1 MASPGIEQP
10 VPTGLQPVPTGQQP
24 VPTGAARARR
34 AFWSMLDLPYTNDK
48 EVKYELQT
56 ILKQF
61 YWTACTG
68 MGERESKNPALARK
82 HSQEALANLALHL
95 GVGSAC
101 GKPTHAEACN
111 PEPLPPCDRWLDMFR
126 DEHCEGWS
134 QIPIYRHV
142 MGGGHLPSLP
152 KAVEVTMGGRMGP
165 HAMVG
170 TQLSVKPFTVHAY
183 SALVT
188 NEKVI
193 TVGKGVTGRARAS
206 CHGIHVKQE
215 GGGKGFDTLACNL
228 GGMIRW
234 PPRALRNAETAQ
246 TVAAIVETIVETVQ
260 FHLPSASENIG
271 ISGTRLYWK
280 VCLDEVANNLS
291 DPGHLVDFCHL
302 GLIPHSENNQDL
314 IAMRR
319 RALEVAMVAHM
330 REEVRLGIALEDLA
344 HVIDRCVCV

>member
-1 MASPGIEQP
+1 
-10 VPTGLQPVPTGQQP
+10 
-24 VPTGAARARR
+24 
-34 AFWSMLDLPYTNDK
+34 
-48 EVKYELQT
+48 
-56 ILKQF
+56 
-61 YWTACTG
+61 
-68 MGERESKNPALARK
+68 
-82 HSQEALANLALHL
+82 
-95 GVGSAC
+95 
-101 GKPTHAEACN
+101 
-111 PEPLPPCDRWLDMFR
+111 
-126 DEHCEGWS
+126 
-134 QIPIYRHV
+134 
-142 MGGGHLPSLP
+142 
-152 KAVEVTMGGRMGP
+152 
-165 HAMVG
+165 
-170 TQLSVKPFTVHAY
+170 
-183 SALVT
+183 
-188 NEKVI
+188 
-193 TVGKGVTGRARAS
+193 
-206 CHGIHVKQE
+206 
-215 GGGKGFDTLACNL
+215 
-228 GGMIRW
+228 MIRW